1 MSLLN
6 SSTAL
11 TPVMDISILI
21 EVIKGINSLKLIVLN
36 NDPSNNPSEIES
48 KYKEETSESLF
59 LFFKNK
65 IIKETIKL
73 IIVVL
78 LSSLSFRTLN
88 PENSSKPALKLLSI
102 IEYLSSKVIK
112 YELPPIKI
120 EGINAVNINVKY
132 LKLILFIIYTT
143 MKKPLIIVESSSKC
157 PKIISFLNNAYDCVA
172 TSGHICQISDG
183 LKSID
188 LKNVLKTKFK
198 PKSCPKLREAI
209 KTHNEIILA
218 TDNDR
223 EGEAIAWHV
232 CRIFKLDEKKTKRML
247 FNEITRPA
255 IQRAID
261 NTTIIDM
268 DMVKSQITR
277 QVVDI
282 LVGFKVSP
290 LLWKN
295 ISSKETLSAGRCQ
308 TPTLMLLRDKQI
320 EIENSKSNVVYQ
332 TTALFTSR
340 RIKFNL
346 NKHLSDNEIDEFYK
360 QSIHFDYNLSLG
372 SVTTSVLNPPYP
384 LVTSTMQQTMSN
396 LFGYSPKK
404 TMTIAQS
411 LYQKGFITY
420 MRTDSNSYSEK
431 FTGECL
437 DYICDKYGD
446 NFVGKPRT
454 KKIKNSQEAHEAIRP
469 TNLEACVNSLKPEE
483 KRVYNEIKK
492 ITLQSC
498 MSPAQQLKYNAKINA
513 PLKTYYQKTFTKII
527 FQGWKILQPEK
538 EEYYDY
544 ILNLKSETK
553 CKQINSNLDVINKK
567 LYFTEAQLIKKI
579 EEVGIGR
586 PSTYASL
593 LDKIKE
599 RGYAEKTTIDGIKIK
614 GNEYSLKDNTILKT
628 NIEKIVGEQK
638 NKVVITN
645 LGNEVLGFLN
655 KHFKSIF
662 NYEFTAKLE
671 ETLDDIV
678 KKKSIPEIVCG
689 DYLNCIKEGIPKE
702 TDDYEIE
709 PGYIFKTGKYGP
721 YVKHNNENIK
731 IKSGITLDKIL
742 NKNLSLDDIIYKET
756 NIIELCETISIRI
769 GKYGWYIFYKTDTMK
784 KPQFFPLKKY
794 KFDPQNYDK
803 LHLLEWINNTYSI
816 YG

>member
-1 MSLLN
+1 
-6 SSTAL
+6 
-11 TPVMDISILI
+11 
-21 EVIKGINSLKLIVLN
+21 
-36 NDPSNNPSEIES
+36 
-48 KYKEETSESLF
+48 
-59 LFFKNK
+59 
-65 IIKETIKL
+65 
-73 IIVVL
+73 
-78 LSSLSFRTLN
+78 
-88 PENSSKPALKLLSI
+88 
-102 IEYLSSKVIK
+102 
-112 YELPPIKI
+112 
-120 EGINAVNINVKY
+120 
-132 LKLILFIIYTT
+132 

-157 PKIISFLNNAYDCVA
+157 SKIVSFLNNAYDCVG

-183 LKSID
+183 LNSINS
-188 LKNVLKTKFK
+188 KNVLKTKFK
-198 PKSCPKLREAI
+198 TKSCPKLREAI
-209 KTHNEIILA
+209 NTHNEIILA

-232 CRIFKLDEKKTKRML
+232 CRIFNLDEKKTKRML

-255 IQRAID
+255 IQTAIN
-261 NTTIIDM
+261 NTTVIDM

-277 QVVDI
+277 QIVDI
-282 LVGFKVSP
+282 LVGFNVSP

-295 ISSKETLSAGRCQ
+295 ISSNETLSAGRCQ

-320 EIENSKSNVVYQ
+320 DIENSKSNIIYQ

-346 NKHLSDNEIDEFYK
+346 NKHLTDNELECFYK
-360 QSIHFDYNLSLG
+360 QSINYDYNLSLG
-372 SVTTSVLNPPYP
+372 SVVTSVLNPPYP

-431 FTGECL
+431 FTSECL
-437 DYICDKYGD
+437 DYISDTYGD
-446 NFVGKPRT
+446 KFIGKPRT

-469 TNLEACVNSLKPEE
+469 TNLEENVDSLKPEE
-483 KRVYNEIKK
+483 KRIYNEIKK
-492 ITLQSC
+492 ITIQSC
-498 MSPAQQLKYNAKINA
+498 MKPAQQLKYIAKINA
-513 PLKTYYQKTFTKII
+513 PLKTYYHKTFTKII
-527 FQGWKILQPEK
+527 FQGWKILQQEK
-538 EEYYDY
+538 EEFYDY
-544 ILNLKSETK
+544 VLNLKSETK

-567 LYFTEAQLIKKI
+567 LYYTEAQLIKRI

-593 LDKIKE
+593 LEKIKE
-599 RGYAEKTTIDGIKIK
+599 RGYAEKTTIEGIKIK

-638 NKVVITN
+638 NKVIITH
-645 LGNEVLGFLN
+645 LGNEVLDFLN
-655 KHFKSIF
+655 KHFKCIF

-678 KKKSIPEIVCG
+678 NKKSLPETVCC
-689 DYLNCIKEGIPKE
+689 DYLNSIKKHIPKE
-702 TDDYEIE
+702 TDDYEIK

-721 YVKHNNENIK
+721 YIKHNNENIK

-756 NIIELCETISIRI
+756 NIIELCETISIRN

-784 KPQFFPLKKY
+784 KPQFYTLKKY

-803 LHLLEWINNTYSI
+803 LHLIEWINNTYSI